1 MKLDAGLD
9 AMEDG
14 YVTEAEQVDQETEI
28 EDMQSLLDDDVM
40 DPDSL
45 DSDMEDA
52 YRGFNDNEG
61 FKGTPAGGYSD
72 SQLEDI
78 VRDEVGL
85 DLPEEG
91 FHVEDGFDRDVAG
104 DDIPNSGRISDYDA
118 EELANDTSEVTIDEA
133 EPIDYGFD
141 VGRYSSEAGNMKVV
155 EPAVSETEEE
165 LNS

>member
-14 YVTEAEQVDQETEI
+14 IVTEAEHTDQETEI
-28 EDMQSLLDDDVM
+28 EDMESLLDDDVM

-45 DSDMEDA
+45 DTDMEEA
-52 YRGFNDNEG
+52 YKGFHDNKGFEG
-61 FKGTPAGGYSD
+61 IPIGGYTN

-91 FHVEDGFDRDVAG
+91 FHVEDEFGRDVAG
-104 DDIPNSGRISDYDA
+104 DDIPNSGRISDFDA
-118 EELANDTSEVTIDEA
+118 EELSNDTSEVTLDEA
-133 EPIDYGFD
+133 QPIDYGFD
-141 VGRYSSEAGNMKVV
+141 IERFSSSDGVEENTTDVITEAVDESV
-155 EPAVSETEEE
+155 
-165 LNS
+165 